1 MKKTITEIK
10 NTLEN
15 INSMLGEVEEQ
26 INDFKVK
33 VAENTHSKQ
42 HTKDF
47 KKQEQF
53 KGHLGQ
59 FKT

>member
-47 KKQEQF
+47 KKQE
-53 KGHLGQ
+53 
-59 FKT
+59 